1 MFKGLGYR
9 FKFEAIRSDEYFWFV
24 AIDGAIADANKAKR
38 AQEKLRGLKRG
49 R

>member
-9 FKFEAIRSDEYFWFV
+9 FKFEEIRSDEYFWFV
-24 AIDGAIADANKAKR
+24 AIDNAIAEAQKAKR
-38 AQEKLRGLKRG
+38 AQEKLRGVKRG